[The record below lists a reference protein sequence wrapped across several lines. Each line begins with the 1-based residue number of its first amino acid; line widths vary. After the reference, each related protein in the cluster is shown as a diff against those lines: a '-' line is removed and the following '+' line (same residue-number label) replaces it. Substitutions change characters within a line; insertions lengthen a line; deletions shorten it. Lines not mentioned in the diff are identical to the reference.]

1 MQSLFYKV
9 RIEKVYIKHL
19 AHNMLSSI
27 AGYCIPV
34 ALMGTQASQGRDVLK
49 GVLKGVGRQRG
60 WAGQVILELP
70 GSVTGQAG
78 PALSGLCGAAKLV
91 FGVRASFPSRH
102 TPLPGFCWKDT
113 ALGQGA

>member
-19 AHNMLSSI
+19 AHNMLSST
-27 AGYCIPV
+27 AGYCIP
-34 ALMGTQASQGRDVLK
+34 ACPHGTQPSRGR

-60 WAGQVILELP
+60 WAGQVILEPP

-113 ALGQGA
+113 VLGQGA